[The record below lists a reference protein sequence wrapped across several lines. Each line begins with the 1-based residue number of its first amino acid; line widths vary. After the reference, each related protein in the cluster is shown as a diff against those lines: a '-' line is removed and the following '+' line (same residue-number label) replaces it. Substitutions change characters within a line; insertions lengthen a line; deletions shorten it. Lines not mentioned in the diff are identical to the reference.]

1 MAYEAL
7 HGMPLHELL
16 QRGKQ
21 QGLWPMPDDLG
32 YLSTEKAVEILSKRT
47 GHKVKYIRQVF
58 RAGATLD
65 PDNWPSLYQEG
76 TRIKTDLTMIGK
88 ARFKNKPNPLKRAAI
103 ERARGER
110 AARISHNVR
119 TAKPAKPAKVRTNAT
134 QLERVKDHAPL
145 LTNGKMRKNSQNTT
159 AYSTGFAP
167 PSRKDET
174 RSMEGKPVKGKVIPK
189 PQKRFRKD

>member
-1 MAYEAL
+1 MTYSAL

-16 QRGKQ
+16 QRGKA
-21 QGLWPMPDDLG
+21 QGLWPIPDELAGFD
-32 YLSTEKAVEILSKRT
+32 TEVILVTMSQRT
-47 GHKVKYIRQVF
+47 GHRIRYIRQVF
-58 RAGATLD
+58 KAGSTLD

-76 TRIKTDLTMIGK
+76 TSIKTDLTAIGRAK
-88 ARFKNKPNPLKRAAI
+88 FKNKPNPLKRAAI

-145 LTNGKMRKNSQNTT
+145 LTNGKMRKSSKHTT

-174 RSMEGKPVKGKVIPK
+174 RSKENKQPGTFKRWKG
-189 PQKRFRKD
+189 